1 MDCSILKVMKYLV
14 LVLVLLVGVSKAQA
28 QLPAG
33 VAHEMAV
40 DGGSVQSGS
49 VVCGSGDGARL
60 CDVAYDTNMLG
71 VITDSPVAAFE
82 NEGIE
87 GTMVVASGEIGVLV
101 NGLGGNVRAGDLIT
115 SSSVR
120 GEGMKANQRGYVLGV
135 AQADMN
141 FDEAEEVKLLPVILN
156 IHIDAGT
163 TNGRT
168 NLISTLKSIQASPVL
183 NPLDSLRYTLAAVM
197 VLVAF
202 LMGFVYFGRMARAG
216 VEAMGRNP
224 LAARQIQLN
233 VIVNS
238 LVTVG
243 IIVGG
248 LAIAYLILVV

>member
-1 MDCSILKVMKYLV
+1 MKYLV
-14 LVLVLLVGVSKAQA
+14 LALVLFINASKVQA

-40 DGGSVQSGS
+40 DGGNVQSGS

-60 CDVAYDTNMLG
+60 CDVDYDTNMLG
-71 VITDSPVAAFE
+71 VITDTPVAAFE
-82 NEGIE
+82 NEGID
-87 GTMVVASGEIGVLV
+87 GTMVVASGEMGVLV
-101 NGLGGNVRAGDLIT
+101 NGRGGDVRAGDLIT
-115 SSSVR
+115 SSSVA
-120 GEGMKANQRGYVLGV
+120 GQGMKANQRGYVLGV
-135 AQADMN
+135 AQADVN
-141 FDEAEEVKLLPVILN
+141 FDGVDDVRLIPVMLN

-163 TNGRT
+163 TDGRT

-233 VIVNS
+233 VIINS